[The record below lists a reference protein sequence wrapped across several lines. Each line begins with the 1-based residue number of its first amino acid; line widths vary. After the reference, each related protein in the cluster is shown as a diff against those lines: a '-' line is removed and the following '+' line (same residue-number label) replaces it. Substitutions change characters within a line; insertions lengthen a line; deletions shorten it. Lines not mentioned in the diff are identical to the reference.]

1 MPAELQSQIPGHDD
15 SRSPPVSQTPIEAG
29 SQKITRRTPLGSAV
43 RALTLA
49 SATLTTGLVAGVFY
63 AYAVSV
69 NFGLAAQPHVP
80 EAVGK
85 RHLANIHEKIGEC
98 SSVLSERGGE
108 NVAHRAEG
116 S

>member
-1 MPAELQSQIPGHDD
+1 MS
-15 SRSPPVSQTPIEAG
+15 
-29 SQKITRRTPLGSAV
+29 RTPLEPARRRALLPTTLRSAV

>member
-1 MPAELQSQIPGHDD
+1 MT
-15 SRSPPVSQTPIEAG
+15 RTPIEAE
-29 SQKITRRTPLGSAV
+29 SQMSPRSAAIGSAV

-49 SATLTTGLVAGVFY
+49 LATLTTGLIAGVFY

-69 NFGLAAQPHVP
+69 NLGLAAQPHVP